1 MSPHRDRQLKALARG
16 NTIHGGQPLAEVFGF
31 PISNMS
37 DEANRYRQNH
47 LCPFNNRV
55 PSCTKDKVE
64 NPLGVCSVFSGTDA
78 VVTCPV
84 RFRQDWVIATDAA
97 QFFFPSGTSWTSLTE
112 VRLHD
117 KTGVSAGNID
127 LVLVA
132 YDASGRLTDFG
143 ALEVQAVYISGN
155 VRRPFEYYMED
166 PAGRQNM
173 QWSGHVRPDFLS
185 SSRKRLA
192 PQLVSKGGIINAWGK
207 KLAVAVDRSF
217 FATLPQLTEV
227 DKGLADMAW
236 LVYAL
241 EMDLQENRYRL
252 VSYKTVYTQF
262 APALAQIAQAQPG
275 SMDDFVAQLQ
285 SRLDH
290 TLAGSKQ
297 LIAPPPDVDSVDPEE
312 V

>member
-1 MSPHRDRQLKALARG
+1 MCRMAR
-16 NTIHGGQPLAEVFGF
+16 QPLEEVFGF
-31 PISNMS
+31 PIANMS

-64 NPLGVCSVFSGTDA
+64 NPLGVCSVFSGADA

-84 RFRQDWVIATDAA
+84 RFRQDWIIAADAA
-97 QFFFPSGTSWTSLTE
+97 RFFFPPGVSWTSLTE
-112 VRLHD
+112 VRLQD
-117 KTGVSAGNID
+117 KSGVSAGNID
-127 LVLVA
+127 LVLAA
-132 YDASGRLTDFG
+132 YDASGQLIDFG

-155 VRRPFEYYMED
+155 VRRPFEHYMED
-166 PAGRQNM
+166 PAGRQSM
-173 QWSGHVRPDFLS
+173 QWSGQVRPDFLS

-192 PQLVSKGGIINAWGK
+192 PQLISKGGIINAWGK

-227 DKGLADMAW
+227 DRSLADLAW

-241 EMDLQENRYRL
+241 EMDPHENRFRL
-252 VSYKTVYTQF
+252 VSHKTVYTQF

-275 SMDDFVAQLQ
+275 SMGDFMAQLQ
-285 SRLDH
+285 SRLDLA
-290 TLAGSKQ
+290 LAGSKQ
-297 LIAPPPDVDSVDPEE
+297 PIMPPPSVDSVDPEE